1 MGEQNILKT
10 TVRNNG
16 SVALKG
22 QLMRI
27 QILDKNGKE
36 IENVYSVIESV
47 EPGQETEWNT
57 KITSKFEDIGDIQ
70 FSKVVLS
77 ETMKFNN

>member
-1 MGEQNILKT
+1 M
-10 TVRNNG
+10 
-16 SVALKG
+16 ALKG
-22 QLMRI
+22 QLMKI

-36 IENVYSVIESV
+36 IENAYSVIESV
-47 EPGQETEWNT
+47 KPGQETEWNT
-57 KITSKFEDIGDIQ
+57 KITSKFEDIGDVQ

>member
-36 IENVYSVIESV
+36 IENLYSVIESV

-57 KITSKFEDIGDIQ
+57 KITSKFEDIGVQ